1 MQKNKQ
7 KILVFIDWFLPGY
20 KAGGPITSVANII
33 ENLNNNFEF
42 FIITSDTDYQE
53 TKPYD
58 NITPNKWLDFSLN
71 VKVFYVSNDNLNKN
85 FISKLIKNTIFDA
98 AYINGIYSY
107 FFSILPLLI
116 VKSMNKRVIVSARG
130 MLSEHAFSRKSL
142 KKKLFLYFVKIRGL
156 YNNVDFQA
164 TNDNEK
170 QDILNTIGKKNVI
183 VIPNLPRK
191 IKNISLSTISKSAGD
206 IRLVSIA
213 RISQEKNTK
222 FALEIL
228 SQITRGSVVFDI
240 YGSIN
245 DENYWNECLQIISK
259 MPVNVIVNYKGTVN
273 TQNVIDTFC
282 NYHFSF
288 MPSLGE
294 NFGHSLLESMIAS
307 TPIITSKNTPWQ
319 NLEKLQA
326 GWDIDLSNKKKFV
339 EVLNSLIDQNQVE
352 YDNFAKK
359 TFNFAKS
366 ITDNNGFAEK
376 YIKMFNNEK
385 NRPFKI

>member
-7 KILVFIDWFLPGY
+7 KILVFIDWFLPCY
-20 KAGGPITSVANII
+20 KAGGPITSISNLI
-33 ENLNNNFEF
+33 NHLNNEFEF

-58 NITPNKWLDFSLN
+58 NIISNKWVDFSLN
-71 VKVFYVSNDNLNKN
+71 VKVFYISDDNLNRN
-85 FISKLIKNTIFDA
+85 FIRKLIKNTGFDV

-107 FFSILPLLI
+107 FFSILPLLV

-142 KKKLFLYFVKIRGL
+142 KKKLFLTLMKIRSL
-156 YNNVDFQA
+156 YNNVEFHA

-170 QDILNTIGKKNVI
+170 QDILRVIGKKVVV

-191 IKNISLSTISKSAGD
+191 IKNIFYTTISKSAGD
-206 IRLVSIA
+206 VRLVSIA

-228 SQITRGSVVFDI
+228 LQITQGSIVFDI

-259 MPVNVIVNYKGTVN
+259 MPSNVIVNYKGTIN
-273 TQNVIDTFC
+273 TKNVIDTFS

-326 GWDIDLSNKKKFV
+326 GWDIDLSNKNKFV
-339 EVLNSLIDQNQVE
+339 DVLNNLIEQNQVQ
-352 YDNFAKK
+352 YDNFTKN

-366 ITDNNGFAEK
+366 VIDNNVFVEK
-376 YIKMFNNEK
+376 YIKMFNNE
-385 NRPFKI
+385 

>member
-33 ENLNNNFEF
+33 ENLNENFEF

-53 TKPYD
+53 NKPYD

-71 VKVFYVSNDNLNKN
+71 VKVFYISKDNLNKN
-85 FISKLIKNTIFDA
+85 FIRKLIKNTIFDA

-107 FFSILPLLI
+107 FFSILPLLV
-116 VKSMNKRVIVSARG
+116 VKSMNKKVIVSARG

-142 KKKLFLYFVKIRGL
+142 KKRLFLYFVKIRGL
-156 YNNVDFQA
+156 YNNVDFHA

-170 QDILNTIGKKNVI
+170 QDILNTIGEKNVI

-191 IKNISLSTISKSAGD
+191 MKNISPLTISKSAGEL
-206 IRLVSIA
+206 RLVSIA

-259 MPVNVIVNYKGTVN
+259 MPVNVIVNYKGALN
-273 TQNVIDTFC
+273 TQNVIDTFSK
-282 NYHFSF
+282 YHFSF

-366 ITDNNGFAEK
+366 VTDNNGFAEK
-376 YIKMFNNEK
+376 YIKMFNNE
-385 NRPFKI
+385 